1 MQKLNTDDTFDFHE
15 QKHIMRESSKEED
28 IALIQYY
35 DNLYVKPVKNIG
47 KKYRDQM
54 KEAAVEA
61 SKKKEEHKEKETA
74 SHTDHKADAKKKKT
88 EHAKDEIKKKLKKH
102 K

>member
-61 SKKKEEHKEKETA
+61 SKKKEEHKEKET
-74 SHTDHKADAKKKKT
+74 DHKADAKKKKA